1 MSYYAQVF
9 DAREGG
15 IRRAP
20 KFPSTMNV
28 RFLLR
33 YWKRTGDEQALAM
46 ARLTL
51 EKMALGGIYDQVGG
65 GFHRYS
71 TDARWLVPHFE
82 KMLYDNALLTLAYTE
97 GWQATREPFFQRI
110 ASEVLD
116 YVVREMTD
124 ASGAFWS
131 ATDAD
136 SEGEEGTFFVW
147 TPAQLREAL
156 GDADGKRAAELFRA
170 TDEGNFEG
178 SNVLSLARVPDR
190 DELAFLQQIR
200 PNLYAARARRPPPL
214 TDTKILTA
222 WNGLMISAFAR
233 AGLAFARE
241 DYLERAA
248 RAADALLRMHESGG
262 VLRRTGRHPGM
273 LEDHAFFAA
282 GLVDLFEATG
292 EGRWLA
298 AARSL
303 HDALAQRFAHPDGG
317 FFRTPAEHEALLARE
332 KPAYDGAEPT
342 GNSVA
347 ALTLLRLEALTGEA
361 GWREQAE
368 KLLRSFGSL
377 LAGAPAALG
386 EMLLAVDFLLAEP
399 GEVVLVRPAQGNDR
413 DLLDVVRTRFA
424 PWQVLIRHQQG
435 STPVTPLA
443 QDRPAQKEKTTAY
456 VCVRGACQLPVTEPE
471 PFAAL
476 LDRIPRGTAAS

>member
-1 MSYYAQVF
+1 RYL
-9 DAREGG
+9 GG
-15 IRRAP
+15 TVDGTYGGFGQAP
-20 KFPSTMNV
+20 KFPHPMDL
-28 RFLLR
+28 RLLLR
-33 YWKRTGDEQALAM
+33 IAQRFDDQGAMEIATKTLDSM
-46 ARLTL
+46 AR
-51 EKMALGGIYDQVGG
+51 GGMYDQHGG

-97 GWQATREPFFQRI
+97 GWQATREPFVQRI

-116 YVVREMTD
+116 YVAREMTD

-170 TDEGNFEG
+170 TDEGNFEK

-200 PNLYAARARRPPPL
+200 PKLYAARARRPPPL

-241 DYLERAA
+241 DYVERAA

-303 HDALAQRFAHPDGG
+303 HEALAQRFAHPDGG

-347 ALTLLRLEALTGEA
+347 ALTLL
-361 GWREQAE
+361 
-368 KLLRSFGSL
+368 
-377 LAGAPAALG
+377 
-386 EMLLAVDFLLAEP
+386 
-399 GEVVLVRPAQGNDR
+399 
-413 DLLDVVRTRFA
+413 
-424 PWQVLIRHQQG
+424 
-435 STPVTPLA
+435 
-443 QDRPAQKEKTTAY
+443 
-456 VCVRGACQLPVTEPE
+456 
-471 PFAAL
+471 
-476 LDRIPRGTAAS
+476 